1 MPDVLTNLRN
11 TIRAGIDKMVV
22 GTAAKEPPKVGID
35 VTVAIFFDG
44 TGNNRNNVAQRL
56 IAQHNKAHPA
66 QKVNQ
71 MDGVTWSGS
80 YPNNSDEDSYNG
92 GYSNVSILENINR
105 RRRLSRREIS
115 LYIEGIGTENDA
127 GDALLGS
134 AIGTGSTGI
143 PLRVLKGIRLIGT
156 RISKILER
164 RQDAYIEKIT
174 IDVFGF
180 SRGAAA
186 ARYFVSFLHD
196 SMPLHQRFGT
206 PKAKVEIKFA
216 GVFDTVS
223 SFSAG
228 SFNNVKT
235 LRLAMANNV
244 TKVVHLAAGDEYR
257 NNFSLTD
264 ITSSIG
270 NGYELTLPGAH
281 SDIGGGYAAVEEESR
296 EVRLDE
302 RDHYIA
308 HGWYEPA
315 DIPILHENVYSPQTG
330 QKLYVRSWAVG
341 KRRLRHDYQL
351 IPLAIMADHARQY
364 GQMDMALLTPNGQFA
379 KFTLPTGHPLLPI
392 KEAIEGQVN
401 GHGGSGRHSLTLI
414 GDTRLGKRLALS
426 PDQVRLLRR
435 HFLHRSAGLGFW
447 SDGRKGM
454 GERRKNDVL
463 EREIFHG

>member
-1 MPDVLTNLRN
+1 
-11 TIRAGIDKMVV
+11 MVV
-22 GTAAKEPPKVGID
+22 GATAKEPPKVGID

-56 IAQHNKAHPA
+56 MAQHNKAHPT
-66 QKVNQ
+66 QPVNQ
-71 MDGVTWSGS
+71 MDGVVWSGS
-80 YPNNSDEDSYNG
+80 YTSNYDEDSYNG
-92 GYSNVSILENINR
+92 GYSNVSILENTNR
-105 RRRLSRREIS
+105 RRRLAQRQIS
-115 LYIEGIGTENDA
+115 VYIEGIGTENDA

-143 PLRVLKGIRLIGT
+143 PPRVLKGIRLIGSQ
-156 RISKILER
+156 ISKILER

-196 SMPLHQRFGT
+196 SKPLHLRFGT
-206 PKAKVEIKFA
+206 PKAKVKIKFA
-216 GVFDTVS
+216 GIFDTVS

-235 LRLAMANNV
+235 LRLAMAQNV
-244 TKVVHLAAGDEYR
+244 EKVVHLTAGDEYR
-257 NNFSLTD
+257 SNFSLTD
-264 ITSSIG
+264 ITSSMG
-270 NGYELTLPGAH
+270 SGYELTLPGAH

-308 HGWYEPA
+308 HGWYPPA
-315 DIPILHENVYSPQTG
+315 DIPILHEDIYSPQTG
-330 QKLYVRSWAVG
+330 QKLYVRSWALG
-341 KRRLRHDYQL
+341 KRRLRHDYQF
-351 IPLAIMADHARQY
+351 IPLAIMADHARQH
-364 GQMDMALLTPNGQFA
+364 GQMDLAALTANGQFA
-379 KFTLPTGHPLLPI
+379 KFVLPAGHPLLPV
-392 KEAIEGQVN
+392 KAAIEGQVS
-401 GHGGSGRHSLTLI
+401 GHGGSGRHSLILL
-414 GDTRLGKRLALS
+414 GDTREGKRLALG
-426 PDQVRLLRR
+426 PDQVRLLRN

-454 GERRKNDVL
+454 GERRVKDKL
-463 EREIFHG
+463 EREVFHG

>member
-56 IAQHNKAHPA
+56 MAEHNKAHPT
-66 QKVNQ
+66 QQVSQ
-71 MDGVTWSGS
+71 TDGVVWSGS
-80 YPNNSDEDSYNG
+80 YADNSDEGSFMA
-92 GYSNVSILENINR
+92 GYSNVSILENTNR
-105 RRRLSRREIS
+105 RRRLARREIS

-134 AIGTGSTGI
+134 AIGTGGTGI
-143 PLRVLKGIRLIGT
+143 PPRVLKGIRLIGD
-156 RISKILER
+156 RIGKILEK
-164 RQDAYIEKIT
+164 RQDAYVEKIT

-186 ARYFVSFLHD
+186 ARYFISFLHD
-196 SMPLHQRFGT
+196 SKPLHLRFGT

-235 LRLAMANNV
+235 LRLAMAQNV
-244 TKVVHLAAGDEYR
+244 KKVVHLTAGDEYR
-257 NNFSLTD
+257 SNFSLTD
-264 ITSSIG
+264 ITSSLG

-281 SDIGGGYAAVEEESR
+281 SDIGGGYASVEEESR

-302 RDHYIA
+302 RDHYIN
-308 HGWYEPA
+308 HGWYAPA
-315 DIPILHENVYSPQTG
+315 DIPIRHEDVYSPQTG
-330 QKLYVRSWAVG
+330 QKMYVRSWAVG
-341 KRRLRHDYQL
+341 NRRLRHDYQF
-351 IPLAIMADHARQY
+351 IPLAIMSDHARQH
-364 GQMDMALLTPNGQFA
+364 GQMDLATLTPNGQFA
-379 KFTLPTGHPLLPI
+379 KFTLPANHPLLPV
-392 KEAIEGQVN
+392 KSAIDGQVS
-401 GHGGSGRHSLTLI
+401 GHGGSGRHSITLL
-414 GDTRLGKRLALS
+414 GDTRSGTRLALG
-426 PDQVRLLRR
+426 PDQVRLLRH

-454 GERRKNDVL
+454 GERRVKDKP